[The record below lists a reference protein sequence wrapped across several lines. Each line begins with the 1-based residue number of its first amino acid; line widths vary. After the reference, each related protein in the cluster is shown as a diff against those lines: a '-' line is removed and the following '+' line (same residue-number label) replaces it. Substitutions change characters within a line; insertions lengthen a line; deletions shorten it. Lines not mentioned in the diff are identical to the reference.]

1 MVRLENKHGVAVYV
15 TPGEVRTISPHKD
28 EGVTVIHTGDSFF
41 NVRGTPDEVHA
52 KLFPDE
58 ALRTMSALSVLRS
71 ADEATAH
78 MQRVLTECLTL
89 VNDAHQSETRTSVN
103 LHGLAAALCK
113 ALGREAP

>member
-52 KLFPDE
+52 KLFPEKASEVFVDWK
-58 ALRTMSALSVLRS
+58 AI
-71 ADEATAH
+71 ADDLAVRH
-78 MQRVLTECLTL
+78 FR
-89 VNDAHQSETRTSVN
+89 QSEMADCYRPLIEFHTR
-103 LHGLAAALCK
+103 K

>member
-28 EGVTVIHTGDSFF
+28 DGITVLHTGDSFF

-52 KLFPDE
+52 KLFP
-58 ALRTMSALSVLRS
+58 ASASPIHVKLSEYQESRAKELQ
-71 ADEATAH
+71 EAT
-78 MQRVLTECLTL
+78 MRVLTWCCDGKEDLPSY
-89 VNDAHQSETRTSVN
+89 VVDDAR
-103 LHGLAAALCK
+103 K